1 MKRRDFLKRAA
12 LTAAS
17 VASASLVE
25 AGPMRNEQAVQPMP
39 RIVDTHVHLWDLG
52 RLKLP
57 WIQKDSPLAR
67 NHVIKDYQTAVDGL
81 NVVNG
86 VYMEVDVDPK
96 QLTDEADYVIDICR
110 QGKTPLVAAVIGGR
124 PADDD
129 FRKYVERYRNH
140 RFVKGVRQVLH
151 NESAKQGLCMTP
163 AFVRGVQLLGDN
175 GLSFDLCMRHGE
187 IGDAIKLVET
197 CKNTRFILDHCGNGP
212 VYAKDRN
219 PWQRDIERLGR
230 LSNVVVKISGIV
242 VQAREKWSADDL
254 APVINHTLNAF
265 GPDRV
270 MFAGDWPVCT
280 LRATFRQWVEA
291 LRTIV
296 RERSVEN
303 QRKLFHD
310 NAVSFYRLN

>member
-1 MKRRDFLKRAA
+1 MTRREVLQAA
-12 LTAAS
+12 AVTAA
-17 VASASLVE
+17 ASLVSD
-25 AGPMRNEQAVQPMP
+25 AAQPEMP
-39 RIVDTHVHLWDLG
+39 RIVDTHVHLWDLN
-52 RLKLP
+52 RLRLP

-67 NHVIKDYQTAVDGL
+67 SYVIKDYQTAVDGL
-81 NVVNG
+81 NVVKG

-96 QLTDEADYVIDICR
+96 QHVDEASYVTDICR
-110 QGKTPLVAAVIGGR
+110 AGNTPLAAAVIGGR

-129 FRKYVERYRNH
+129 FPKYIARFRDN

-151 NESAKQGLCMTP
+151 NPSAKAGFCLTP
-163 AFVRGVQLLGDN
+163 AFVRGVQALGEA

-187 IGDAIKLVET
+187 IGDAVKLVET

-212 VYAKDRN
+212 VYAKERQ
-219 PWQRDIERLGR
+219 PWLREIDNLAKLR
-230 LSNVVVKISGIV
+230 NVVAKISGIV
-242 VQAREKWSADDL
+242 VQARERWTADDL
-254 APVINHTLNAF
+254 APVINHTMNAF

-291 LRTIV
+291 LRAIV
-296 RERSVEN
+296 RNRPAEE

-310 NAVSFYRLN
+310 NAVKFYGLT

>member
-1 MKRRDFLKRAA
+1 
-12 LTAAS
+12 
-17 VASASLVE
+17 
-25 AGPMRNEQAVQPMP
+25 
-39 RIVDTHVHLWDLG
+39 
-52 RLKLP
+52 
-57 WIQKDSPLAR
+57 
-67 NHVIKDYQTAVDGL
+67 
-81 NVVNG
+81 
-86 VYMEVDVDPK
+86 MEVDVDPK
-96 QLTDEADYVIDICR
+96 QLNDEADYVIDICR

-124 PADDD
+124 PADDG
-129 FRKYVERYRNH
+129 FRKYVERYRNN

-151 NESAKQGLCMTP
+151 SESAKPGFCMTP
-163 AFVRGVQLLGDN
+163 AFVRGVQLLGAN

-187 IGDAIKLVET
+187 IGDAIKLVEA

-219 PWQRDIERLGR
+219 PWQRDIERLAR

-242 VQAREKWSADDL
+242 VQAREKWTADDL

-296 RERSVEN
+296 CERSAEN

-310 NAVSFYRLN
+310 NAVRFYGLS